1 MLIRKINTVF
11 MKHSRWLFGVFTIVI
26 IISFLGFMVP
36 GQFGMGG
43 CANPGDAPIGQAYGE
58 NVSYNEAIEAM
69 RGFLIVQ
76 ELMTGRTYDAGNHDF
91 GFYLV
96 AQRKAAQRRGI
107 TASNKEITDLI
118 LSCGTFQKNGK
129 FDLDTYNKI
138 IQSLRQRGMDGD
150 FIANAFREEII
161 RTKLGQEIQDAVI
174 PTDGEAEMFYRFYN
188 GEFSV
193 ATAAFR
199 AADYLKQVKVD
210 SKALQTWFAANRKKY
225 TIPAQMTGL
234 LVEVSY
240 LNPELV
246 KLGNQAA
253 TDAEVKKYF
262 DANTDKFIGKDGK
275 PQKFADAAKLAKTQL
290 VALKIRNL
298 AAAKAQQFAREVYDQ
313 VGEGMGKDDI
323 FRKTAGK
330 YGLKVTTTGKFG
342 ADAAFI
348 GKVAEPELIKQMDQV
363 LKSVPV
369 TNAVVGKSAV
379 YVGYVLTREEAR
391 PAEWK
396 EVAAKATADYR
407 NLEAVKLARAAAD
420 AAVVR
425 LNKLPADKRAA
436 DKVWTKRSKLSLW
449 SAMQMMPDQL
459 PPMQILAVLP
469 SLKVNDVTK
478 ALPDADGAV
487 IGMVTGW
494 KAPAMDGFKK
504 DRTLW
509 VSLWQRQKSSIQAA
523 EFQREL
529 ESNCKLYQ
537 EPGK

>member
-1 MLIRKINTVF
+1 MLIRSINTVF

-43 CANPGDAPIGQAYGE
+43 CGNPADAPIGQAYGE
-58 NVSYNEAIEAM
+58 NVSYNDAIQAM

-76 ELMTGRTYDAGNHDF
+76 ELMTGRTYDSGNHEY

-96 AQRKAAQRRGI
+96 AQRKAAERRGI
-107 TASNKEITDLI
+107 TASNSEVSELI
-118 LSCGTFQKNGK
+118 LACATFQKNGK
-129 FDLDTYNKI
+129 FDAETYRKI
-138 IQSLRQRGMDGD
+138 IKSLNQRGMDGD
-150 FIANAFREEII
+150 FIAQAFRDEII
-161 RTKLGQEIQDAVI
+161 RTKLAQEITDAVV
-174 PTDGEAEMFYRFYN
+174 PTEGEAEMFYRFYN
-188 GEFSV
+188 GEFAV
-193 ATAAFR
+193 ASAAFR
-199 AADYLKQVKVD
+199 AADFLKQVKAED
-210 SKALQTWFAANRKKY
+210 KAVQAWFNANRKNY

-240 LNPELV
+240 LAPDMV

-253 TDAEVKKYF
+253 TDAEVKKYYE
-262 DANTDKFIGKDGK
+262 ANISKFAGKDGK
-275 PQKFADAAKLAKTQL
+275 PQALAAVAKQVKTEV

-298 AAAKAQQFAREVYDQ
+298 ASARAQQFAREVYDQ
-313 VGEGMGKDDI
+313 VGEGLGKDEI
-323 FRKTAGK
+323 FRKTAAK
-330 YGLKVTTTGKFG
+330 YGMTVTQTGKFG
-342 ADAAFI
+342 ADAAAI

-369 TNAVVGKSAV
+369 TNAVAGKNGV
-379 YVGYVLTREEAR
+379 YVGYVLTREDAR

-396 EVAAKATADYR
+396 EVAARVTADFR
-407 NLEAVKLARAAAD
+407 NMEAVKLARAAAE
-420 AAVVR
+420 AAVAR

-436 DKVWTKRSKLSLW
+436 DKVWNKHSKLSLW

-459 PPMQILAVLP
+459 PPMQFLAVLP
-469 SLKVNDVTK
+469 TMKVNEVSK
-478 ALPDADGAV
+478 ALPSADGAV

-504 DRTLW
+504 DRNLW
-509 VSLWQRQKSSIQAA
+509 TSLWQRQKSSIQNA

-529 ESNCKLYQ
+529 ENNCKLYQ